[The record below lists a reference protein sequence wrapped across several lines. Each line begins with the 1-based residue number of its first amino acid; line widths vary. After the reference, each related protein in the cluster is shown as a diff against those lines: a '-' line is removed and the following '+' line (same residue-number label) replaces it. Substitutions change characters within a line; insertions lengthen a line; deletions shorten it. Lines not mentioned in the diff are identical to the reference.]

1 MRLLANLSSYVLV
14 VSNDMIAFN
23 KQIVENDPNCEWM
36 SVNSIGSVQRDLKHS
51 LSHIISED
59 LLQRELQKGSEA
71 LDVEV
76 QHASEE
82 ILKFKQLIVSNSD
95 LQSDMNNTHLF
106 SLCSDKTIELPDELI
121 AYQSQLTKEVST
133 LRQQFKTYLD
143 KHKPSLLLLN
153 NILDSLNDHK
163 AFALNSSKIRFLQSG
178 NISSSYLDENNK
190 EEPKQID
197 GKLNFHLFLRHS
209 IMLLQRA
216 FKSYNPSFTNDKFKE
231 LSSSQFST
239 LNQNSSS
246 DCLTVFKQAV
256 GQFYSQTSI
265 DSNFSTHS
273 GKELCRLMNEMH
285 STIDKLQFELKDEW
299 LRESHLNVKFPEFQA
314 TYSTISQPCISYETS
329 DEYDVN
335 NKSNNTFDISAE
347 SDPNKTDGTLPIHE
361 SSHQLFKKSRSNLQ
375 SNFLDESTYKPST
388 SSLKCSSVNDPK
400 MNSLNLKK
408 GNYLKVDHATSN
420 SLSLPRTRPGCYTF
434 PKQREIEN
442 NLQNLSINSPNN
454 VLTDEMCTD
463 IVSSTTDMLKMKGLD
478 YYEGILKTQLPVT
491 SLVSHKPP
499 STQYS
504 LKDLSNIPES
514 IPCTFQSLSSIMEL
528 KESQLCTP
536 TNSSFNLIDDDL
548 EFVNDLLPSSPN

>member
-23 KQIVENDPNCEWM
+23 KQIVENYANCEWM

-106 SLCSDKTIELPDELI
+106 SLCSDKTIGLPDELI
-121 AYQSQLTKEVST
+121 AYQLQLTKEVST
-133 LRQQFKTYLD
+133 LRQQLKTYLD

-153 NILDSLNDHK
+153 NILDSLSDHK
-163 AFALNSSKIRFLQSG
+163 VFTLNSSKMRFLQSG
-178 NISSSYLDENNK
+178 NILSSYLGENNK
-190 EEPKQID
+190 EEPKQRD
-197 GKLNFHLFLRHS
+197 GKLNFHLFLRYS

-216 FKSYNPSFTNDKFKE
+216 FKSYNPSFTNDKFQE
-231 LSSSQFST
+231 LPCSQFST

-273 GKELCRLMNEMH
+273 EKELCRLMNEMH

-454 VLTDEMCTD
+454 VLTDEMRTD